1 MKNKMVKALALVIA
15 VTTVSM
21 TGPASIYASETD
33 TAETAETAAQAD
45 SAGTGT
51 KDAGADSDQEAADNV
66 AALID
71 KIYVQE
77 RTDTT
82 DADCAAAKEA

>member
-45 SAGTGT
+45 SA
-51 KDAGADSDQEAADNV
+51 
-66 AALID
+66 
-71 KIYVQE
+71 
-77 RTDTT
+77 
-82 DADCAAAKEA
+82 